1 MKLHFL
7 KLRYLQIKIPTFK
20 PSKNSKTKMN
30 FTITSDE
37 DDERPVYITG
47 NFNKWN
53 PRDLA
58 FELKPLGKNTYSID
72 ISEEDLP
79 EIIEYK
85 YTRGGWENVEIDR
98 FGNITPNRRAQNS
111 ETETKDQVERWR
123 VNWGPFKKEFY
134 PIVEIISDKFFIP
147 QLNKTRKIWALLPY
161 NYNKTDKT
169 YPVLY
174 LQDAQNLFNE
184 GSAFGNWEID
194 QKMSILA
201 EYGRGDVIIIA
212 IENGSED
219 RIKEYVLD
227 HNSITENAEGKKYLR
242 FLADTLKPYVDSV
255 YRTKPER
262 EFTGIGGSSL
272 GGLISIY
279 SGFLYPEVYSKLMIF
294 SPSLWINPENNF
306 PQMNFKNPY
315 DIKVYMYGGEMEG
328 SQMTERIGLFEK
340 TMEGWENSHSLQF
353 EFKVSINPDGKHQEF
368 FWSQEFP
375 RAVEWLFYDTQEDPK
390 ELAAKAEMIRN
401 ETSEM

>member
-1 MKLHFL
+1 MK
-7 KLRYLQIKIPTFK
+7 
-20 PSKNSKTKMN
+20 
-30 FTITSDE
+30 FTIISNE
-37 DDERPVYITG
+37 EDERPVYITG

-53 PRDLA
+53 PRDLVY
-58 FELKPLGKNTYSID
+58 ELKIIEPHMYFIE
-72 ISEEDLP
+72 IEDEKLP
-79 EIIEYK
+79 EIVEYK

-98 FGNITPNRRAQNS
+98 YGNITPNRKIKKSAKK
-111 ETETKDQVERWR
+111 TKDNVERWR
-123 VNWGPFKKEFY
+123 INWGPFKEEFF
-134 PIVEIISDKFFIP
+134 PIVEIISEKFFIP
-147 QLNKTRKIWALLPY
+147 QLNRTRKIWALLPHDY
-161 NYNKTDKT
+161 HETDKT

-194 QKMSILA
+194 KKMSILA

-219 RIKEYVLD
+219 RIKEYVLVHD
-227 HNSITENAEGKKYLR
+227 SITKNAEGKKYIR

-255 YRTKPER
+255 YRTKSER

-272 GGLISIY
+272 GALISIY

-294 SPSLWINPENNF
+294 SPSLWVNPENNF

-328 SQMTERIGLFEK
+328 SQMTERISKFEE
-340 TMEGWENSHSLQF
+340 TMESWEDSHSLQF
-353 EFKVSINPDGKHQEF
+353 EFKISVNHEGKHQEF

-375 RAVEWLFYDTQEDPK
+375 RAMEWLFYDTEDDPK
-390 ELAAKAEMIRN
+390 ELAEKAKLSRN
-401 ETSEM
+401 EKSKI

>member
-1 MKLHFL
+1 MQFTL
-7 KLRYLQIKIPTFK
+7 KSL
-20 PSKNSKTKMN
+20 
-30 FTITSDE
+30 E
-37 DDERPVYITG
+37 DDDRPVYITG

-53 PRDLA
+53 PRDQNFLLT
-58 FELKPLGKNTYSID
+58 ETIKNTYSID
-72 ISEEDLP
+72 IENKNLP

-85 YTRGGWENVEIDR
+85 FTRGGWGNVEIDR
-98 FGNITPNRRAQNS
+98 FGNITPNRKITKES
-111 ETETKDQVERWR
+111 IKTEDIVEKWR
-123 VNWGPFKKEFY
+123 VNWAPFKDEFF
-134 PIVEIISDKFFIP
+134 PIVEIISEKFFIP

-161 NYNKTDKT
+161 NYHQSKES

-194 QKMSILA
+194 KKMSILA

-227 HNSITENAEGKKYLR
+227 YDSITENAEGKKYIR

-255 YRTKPER
+255 YRTKQER

-272 GGLISIY
+272 GGLVSIY

-294 SPSLWINPENNF
+294 SPSLWLNPANDF

-315 DIKVYMYGGEMEG
+315 DIKVYLYGGEEEG
-328 SQMTERIGLFEK
+328 SEMTERMQLFEK
-340 TMEGWENSHSLQF
+340 TMEGWENSTSMQF
-353 EFKVSINPDGKHQEF
+353 EFKISINPEGKHQEF

-375 RAVEWLFYDTQEDPK
+375 RAIEWLYYDTQDDPTEFLK
-390 ELAAKAEMIRN
+390 KAVIVTN
-401 ETSEM
+401 ETSEI

>member
-1 MKLHFL
+1 MKFTLL
-7 KLRYLQIKIPTFK
+7 
-20 PSKNSKTKMN
+20 SK
-30 FTITSDE
+30 E
-37 DDERPVYITG
+37 DNDRSVYITG
-47 NFNKWN
+47 NFNNWD
-53 PRDLA
+53 PRDVNFQLQ
-58 FELKPLGKNTYSID
+58 LI
-72 ISEEDLP
+72 EDNKYFIEIADQILP
-79 EIIEYK
+79 ENIEYK
-85 YTRGGWENVEIDR
+85 FTRGGWENGEIDR
-98 FGNITPNRRAQNS
+98 HGNVNPNRK
-111 ETETKDQVERWR
+111 TEKSLQEINDTVDRWR
-123 VNWGPFKKEFY
+123 INWGPFKKEFS
-134 PIVEIISDKFFIP
+134 PLVEIISEKFFIP

-161 NYNKTDKT
+161 NYHSTNET

-227 HNSITENAEGKKYLR
+227 HNSITENAEGKKYIR

-272 GGLISIY
+272 GALISIY

-294 SPSLWINPENNF
+294 SPSLWVNPENNF
-306 PQMNFKNPY
+306 PVMNFKNPY
-315 DIKVYMYGGEMEG
+315 EIKVYLYAGEKE
-328 SQMTERIGLFEK
+328 SEKMTERIALFEK
-340 TMEGWENSHSLQF
+340 TMKGWETSNSVQLEIKTSL
-353 EFKVSINPDGKHQEF
+353 NPEGKHQEF
-368 FWSQEFP
+368 YWSQEFP
-375 RAVEWLFYDTQEDPK
+375 RAMEWLFFDSQEDPH
-390 ELAAKAEMIRN
+390 ELAEKAEIVRQTTTN
-401 ETSEM
+401 L

>member
-1 MKLHFL
+1 MK
-7 KLRYLQIKIPTFK
+7 
-20 PSKNSKTKMN
+20 
-30 FTITSDE
+30 FTIISNE
-37 DDERPVYITG
+37 DDDRPVFITG

-53 PRDLA
+53 PKDA
-58 FELKPLGKNTYSID
+58 TFVLKNLDNNTYTIEID
-72 ISEEDLP
+72 DEQLP

-85 YTRGGWENVEIDR
+85 YTRGGWGNVEIDR
-98 FGNITPNRRAQNS
+98 FGNITPNRKIKKGDAPN
-111 ETETKDQVERWR
+111 EDIVEKWR
-123 VNWGPFKKEFY
+123 INWGPFKEEFS
-134 PIVEIISDKFFIP
+134 PIVEIISEKFFIP
-147 QLNKTRKIWALLPY
+147 QLNRTRKIWALLPY
-161 NYNKTDKT
+161 NYHKTDKT

-194 QKMSILA
+194 KKMSILA

-219 RIKEYVLD
+219 RIKEYILD
-227 HNSITENAEGKKYLR
+227 NDSITKNAEGKKYIR

-279 SGFLYPEVYSKLMIF
+279 SGFLYPEVYSKLLIF
-294 SPSLWINPENNF
+294 SPSLWVNPENNF

-328 SQMTERIGLFEK
+328 SQMTERIALFEK
-340 TMEGWENSHSLQF
+340 TLESWENSHSIQF
-353 EFKVSINPDGKHQEF
+353 EFKISINDEGKHQEF
-368 FWSQEFP
+368 YWSQEFP
-375 RAVEWLFYDTQEDPK
+375 RAVEWLFYNTQEDPK
-390 ELAAKAEMIRN
+390 ELAKKALIIQS
-401 ETSEM
+401 ETSTK

>member
-1 MKLHFL
+1 MK
-7 KLRYLQIKIPTFK
+7 
-20 PSKNSKTKMN
+20 
-30 FTITSDE
+30 FTIISNE
-37 DDERPVYITG
+37 DDDRPVFITG

-53 PRDLA
+53 PKDA
-58 FELKPLGKNTYSID
+58 TFVLKNLDNNNYTIEID
-72 ISEEDLP
+72 DEQLP

-85 YTRGGWENVEIDR
+85 YTRGGWGNVEIDR
-98 FGNITPNRRAQNS
+98 FGNITPNRKIKKGDAPN
-111 ETETKDQVERWR
+111 EDIVEKWR
-123 VNWGPFKKEFY
+123 INWGPFKEEFS
-134 PIVEIISDKFFIP
+134 PIVEIISEKFFIP
-147 QLNKTRKIWALLPY
+147 QLNRTRKIWALLPY
-161 NYNKTDKT
+161 NYHKTDKT

-194 QKMSILA
+194 KKMSILA

-219 RIKEYVLD
+219 RIKEYILD
-227 HNSITENAEGKKYLR
+227 NDSITKNAEGKKYIR

-279 SGFLYPEVYSKLMIF
+279 SGFLYPEVYSKLLIF
-294 SPSLWINPENNF
+294 SPSLWVNPENNF

-315 DIKVYMYGGEMEG
+315 EIKVYMYGGEMEG
-328 SQMTERIGLFEK
+328 SQMTERIALFEK
-340 TMEGWENSHSLQF
+340 TLESWENSHSIQF
-353 EFKVSINPDGKHQEF
+353 EFKISINDEGKHQEF
-368 FWSQEFP
+368 YWSQEFP
-375 RAVEWLFYDTQEDPK
+375 RAVEWLFYNTQEDPK
-390 ELAAKAEMIRN
+390 ELAKKALIIQS
-401 ETSEM
+401 ETSTK